1 MRTLEW
7 VRLAFCNPAKRT
19 YISSSFV
26 DNSCMMGDKNGMIQT
41 DGIIGLNLGNIS
53 ATSKAKD
60 ISGNKFNEIIG
71 MIILE
76 SIVNGFKIINF
87 NIESSYDII
96 IDRQTPPF
104 MYELNVK
111 HILT

>member
-1 MRTLEW
+1 
-7 VRLAFCNPAKRT
+7 
-19 YISSSFV
+19 
-26 DNSCMMGDKNGMIQT
+26 MMGDKNGMIQT
-41 DGIIGLNLGNIS
+41 DGIIGLNHGNIS
-53 ATSKAKD
+53 ATSRAKD
-60 ISGNKFNEIIG
+60 TSGNKVNKIIG

-96 IDRQTPPF
+96 IDRRAPPF

>member
-7 VRLAFCNPAKRT
+7 VRLTFCNPAKRT
-19 YISSSFV
+19 DISSSFV
-26 DNSCMMGDKNGMIQT
+26 DNSCMMRDKNGMIQT
-41 DGIIGLNLGNIS
+41 DGIVGLNLSDIS
-53 ATSKAKD
+53 ATSRAKD
-60 ISGNKFNEIIG
+60 TSGNKFNKIIG

-76 SIVNGFKIINF
+76 SIVNGFKIIDF

-96 IDRQTPPF
+96 INRRTPPF

-111 HILT
+111 DILT

>member
-1 MRTLEW
+1 
-7 VRLAFCNPAKRT
+7 
-19 YISSSFV
+19 
-26 DNSCMMGDKNGMIQT
+26 MMGDKNGMIQT
-41 DGIIGLNLGNIS
+41 DGIIGLDLGNIS
-53 ATSKAKD
+53 ATSRAKD
-60 ISGNKFNEIIG
+60 TSGNKFNEIIG

-76 SIVNGFKIINF
+76 SIVNGFKIIDF